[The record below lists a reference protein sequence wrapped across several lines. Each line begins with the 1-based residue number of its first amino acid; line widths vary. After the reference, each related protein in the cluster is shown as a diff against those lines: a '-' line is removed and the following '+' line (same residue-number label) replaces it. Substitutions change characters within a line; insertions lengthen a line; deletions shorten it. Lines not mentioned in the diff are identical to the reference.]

1 MKKVRQTSQTR
12 LSPDH
17 DGFGSL
23 PDRGTAGF
31 SQGQIER
38 MVRFFVALIL
48 AGFAGAGFAGA
59 ESQAQVATSSPSSS
73 ATPQA
78 TPSVSTSASRFES
91 LRKAFE
97 QLSAEQQER
106 ILQNF
111 HRWQDLSQDEKEV
124 LRQRERVQ
132 RQKLEASIN
141 EAYQKSGL
149 QLNDEQRAQ
158 FRKRYLQERRR
169 LEEQLVHDI
178 QEKRQAGNAAIIE
191 MLKKEFSNQKPQA
204 SAAIH

>member
-1 MKKVRQTSQTR
+1 
-12 LSPDH
+12 
-17 DGFGSL
+17 
-23 PDRGTAGF
+23 
-31 SQGQIER
+31 

-48 AGFAGAGFAGA
+48 AGFAVA
-59 ESQAQVATSSPSSS
+59 ESQAQVTSFSPTSSSQTSSS
-73 ATPQA
+73 PASTAAPQSTA
-78 TPSVSTSASRFES
+78 NPSTSAGRFEV

-111 HRWQDLSQDEKEV
+111 HRWQDLSQDGKEV

-132 RQKLEASIN
+132 RQKLETSIN

-169 LEEQLVHDI
+169 LEEQIVHDE
-178 QEKRQAGNAAIIE
+178 QEKRQVGNSGIIE
-191 MLKKEFSNQKPQA
+191 MLKKEFSNQKPPA
-204 SAAIH
+204 NAVVH

>member
-1 MKKVRQTSQTR
+1 
-12 LSPDH
+12 
-17 DGFGSL
+17 
-23 PDRGTAGF
+23 
-31 SQGQIER
+31 

-48 AGFAGAGFAGA
+48 AGFAVA
-59 ESQAQVATSSPSSS
+59 ESQAQVTSFTPTSTSQTSSSPASTAAPQS
-73 ATPQA
+73 TP
-78 TPSVSTSASRFES
+78 STSASRFEV

-132 RQKLEASIN
+132 RQKLEASLN

-158 FRKRYLQERRR
+158 FRKSYLQERRR
-169 LEEQLVHDI
+169 LEEQIVHDE
-178 QEKRQAGNAAIIE
+178 QEKRQVGNSAIIE
-191 MLKKEFSNQKPQA
+191 MLKKEFSNQKP
-204 SAAIH
+204 SANAVVH

>member
-1 MKKVRQTSQTR
+1 
-12 LSPDH
+12 
-17 DGFGSL
+17 
-23 PDRGTAGF
+23 
-31 SQGQIER
+31 
-38 MVRFFVALIL
+38 MVRFFLALIL
-48 AGFAGAGFAGA
+48 ASFAVV
-59 ESQAQVATSSPSSS
+59 ESQAQVASSSPTSSSQTSSPASTAAPQSTAS
-73 ATPQA
+73 A
-78 TPSVSTSASRFES
+78 STSAARFEI
-91 LRKAFE
+91 LRKAFD

-158 FRKRYLQERRR
+158 FRKRYLLERRR
-169 LEEQLVHDI
+169 LEEQIVHDE
-178 QEKRQAGNAAIIE
+178 QEKRQAGNTAIIE
-191 MLKKEFSNQKPQA
+191 MLKKEFANQKSPI
-204 SAAIH
+204 SAVAH

>member
-1 MKKVRQTSQTR
+1 
-12 LSPDH
+12 
-17 DGFGSL
+17 
-23 PDRGTAGF
+23 
-31 SQGQIER
+31 

-48 AGFAGAGFAGA
+48 ASVAIT
-59 ESQAQVATSSPSSS
+59 ESQAQVLSS
-73 ATPQA
+73 APTSPVAPQTTTSA
-78 TPSVSTSASRFES
+78 STNASRFEL

-106 ILQNF
+106 ILQNL

-149 QLNDEQRAQ
+149 QLTEEQRVQ

-178 QEKRQAGNAAIIE
+178 QDKRQAGNAAIIE
-191 MLKKEFSNQKPQA
+191 MLKKEFSNAKAPVN
-204 SAAIH
+204 AAH

>member
-1 MKKVRQTSQTR
+1 
-12 LSPDH
+12 
-17 DGFGSL
+17 
-23 PDRGTAGF
+23 
-31 SQGQIER
+31 

-48 AGFAGAGFAGA
+48 AGLAVA
-59 ESQAQVATSSPSSS
+59 ESQAQVASSSPTSS

-78 TPSVSTSASRFES
+78 TPSISTSASRFEL

-97 QLSAEQQER
+97 QLSTEQQER

-132 RQKLEASIN
+132 RQKQEASIN

-158 FRKRYLQERRR
+158 FHKRYLQERRR
-169 LEEQLVHDI
+169 LEEQLVHDT

-191 MLKKEFSNQKPQA
+191 MLKKEFSSPKPPA
-204 SAAIH
+204 STAAHGT

>member
-1 MKKVRQTSQTR
+1 
-12 LSPDH
+12 
-17 DGFGSL
+17 
-23 PDRGTAGF
+23 
-31 SQGQIER
+31 

-48 AGFAGAGFAGA
+48 AGFAAA
-59 ESQAQVATSSPSSS
+59 ESQAQVVSSSPASSS
-73 ATPQA
+73 PASSSTAAPQPTASTP
-78 TPSVSTSASRFES
+78 TSAGRFEL

-97 QLSAEQQER
+97 QLSTEQQER

-132 RQKLEASIN
+132 RQKLESSIA

-169 LEEQLVHDI
+169 LEEQIVHDE
-178 QEKRQAGNAAIIE
+178 QEKRQAGNSVIIE
-191 MLKKEFSNQKPQA
+191 MLKKEFANQKPTPV
-204 SAAIH
+204 AAPH

>member
-1 MKKVRQTSQTR
+1 
-12 LSPDH
+12 
-17 DGFGSL
+17 
-23 PDRGTAGF
+23 
-31 SQGQIER
+31 
-38 MVRFFVALIL
+38 MVRFFAALIL
-48 AGFAGAGFAGA
+48 AGFAVA
-59 ESQAQVATSSPSSS
+59 ESQAQVASSSPTSS
-73 ATPQA
+73 AAPQA
-78 TPSVSTSASRFES
+78 SPSASTSTSASRFEQ

-132 RQKLEASIN
+132 RQKLDASLN

-158 FRKRYLQERRR
+158 FHKRYLQERRR
-169 LEEQLVHDI
+169 LEEQLAHDI

-191 MLKKEFSNQKPQA
+191 MLKKEFSNPKTPT
-204 SAAIH
+204 SAAAVAH

>member
-1 MKKVRQTSQTR
+1 
-12 LSPDH
+12 
-17 DGFGSL
+17 
-23 PDRGTAGF
+23 
-31 SQGQIER
+31 

-48 AGFAGAGFAGA
+48 AGFALA
-59 ESQAQVATSSPSSS
+59 ESQAEIVSPSPTAS
-73 ATPQA
+73 AAAAPQA
-78 TPSVSTSASRFES
+78 TPSTSTSASRFEL
-91 LRKAFE
+91 LRKVFE

-132 RQKLEASIN
+132 RQKQEASIN

-158 FRKRYLQERRR
+158 FHKRYLQERRR
-169 LEEQLVHDI
+169 LEEQLVHEA
-178 QEKRQAGNAAIIE
+178 QEKRLAGNAAIIE
-191 MLKKEFSNQKPQA
+191 MLKKEFSNPKTPA
-204 SAAIH
+204 TSAAAH

>member
-1 MKKVRQTSQTR
+1 
-12 LSPDH
+12 
-17 DGFGSL
+17 
-23 PDRGTAGF
+23 
-31 SQGQIER
+31 

-48 AGFAGAGFAGA
+48 AGFAAA
-59 ESQAQVATSSPSSS
+59 ESQAQVASSSPSSS
-73 ATPQA
+73 SSPASPASTATPQGTA
-78 TPSVSTSASRFES
+78 SASTGAGRFEL

-97 QLSAEQQER
+97 QLSTEQQER

-132 RQKLEASIN
+132 RQKLETSIT

-169 LEEQLVHDI
+169 LEEQIVHDE
-178 QEKRQAGNAAIIE
+178 QEKRQAGNSVIIE
-191 MLKKEFSNQKPQA
+191 MLKKEFTNQKP
-204 SAAIH
+204 SAAAAH

>member
-1 MKKVRQTSQTR
+1 
-12 LSPDH
+12 
-17 DGFGSL
+17 
-23 PDRGTAGF
+23 
-31 SQGQIER
+31 
-38 MVRFFVALIL
+38 MVRFFLALIL
-48 AGFAGAGFAGA
+48 AGFVVV
-59 ESQAQVATSSPSSS
+59 ESQAQVASSPPPSSS
-73 ATPQA
+73 PTSSSPASTATPQSTSSA
-78 TPSVSTSASRFES
+78 STSAGRFEI
-91 LRKAFE
+91 LRKAFD

-149 QLNDEQRAQ
+149 QLNDEQRAL

-169 LEEQLVHDI
+169 LEEQLVHDM
-178 QEKRQAGNAAIIE
+178 QEKRQVGNAAIIE
-191 MLKKEFSNQKPQA
+191 MLKKEFSNPKQPAA
-204 SAAIH
+204 SVAH

>member
-1 MKKVRQTSQTR
+1 
-12 LSPDH
+12 
-17 DGFGSL
+17 
-23 PDRGTAGF
+23 
-31 SQGQIER
+31 
-38 MVRFFVALIL
+38 MVRFFLALIL
-48 AGFAGAGFAGA
+48 ASFTVV
-59 ESQAQVATSSPSSS
+59 ESQAQVASSPTSSSQTSSS
-73 ATPQA
+73 PASTATPQSTA
-78 TPSVSTSASRFES
+78 SASTSAARFEI
-91 LRKAFE
+91 LHKAFD

-158 FRKRYLQERRR
+158 FRKRYLLERRR
-169 LEEQLVHDI
+169 LEEQLVHDE
-178 QEKRQAGNAAIIE
+178 QEKRQAGNTAIIE
-191 MLKKEFSNQKPQA
+191 MLKKEFAGQKTPV
-204 SAAIH
+204 SAVPH

>member
-1 MKKVRQTSQTR
+1 
-12 LSPDH
+12 
-17 DGFGSL
+17 
-23 PDRGTAGF
+23 
-31 SQGQIER
+31 

-48 AGFAGAGFAGA
+48 AGFAAA
-59 ESQAQVATSSPSSS
+59 ESQAQVVSSSPASPSSP
-73 ATPQA
+73 AFTAAPQPTA
-78 TPSVSTSASRFES
+78 STSTSAGRFEL
-91 LRKAFE
+91 LRKAFD
-97 QLSAEQQER
+97 QLSTEQQER

-132 RQKLEASIN
+132 RQKLETSIT

-169 LEEQLVHDI
+169 LEEQIVHDE
-178 QEKRQAGNAAIIE
+178 QEKRQAGNSVIIE
-191 MLKKEFSNQKPQA
+191 MLKKEFANQKPTPV
-204 SAAIH
+204 AAPH

>member
-1 MKKVRQTSQTR
+1 
-12 LSPDH
+12 
-17 DGFGSL
+17 
-23 PDRGTAGF
+23 
-31 SQGQIER
+31 
-38 MVRFFVALIL
+38 MVRFFAALIL
-48 AGFAGAGFAGA
+48 AGFAVA
-59 ESQAQVATSSPSSS
+59 ESQAQVVSSSPTSS
-73 ATPQA
+73 AAPQA
-78 TPSVSTSASRFES
+78 SPAASTSTSASRFEQ

-132 RQKLEASIN
+132 RQKLDASLN

-158 FRKRYLQERRR
+158 FHKRYLQERRR
-169 LEEQLVHDI
+169 LEEQLVHDM

-191 MLKKEFSNQKPQA
+191 MLKKEFSNPKTPT
-204 SAAIH
+204 SAAAVAH